1 MNGINSQLCPAEE
14 RRQALGLLY
23 QQLPP
28 AERESQ
34 VEKLLSP
41 EGVRLDG
48 LIICKDAK
56 NLLGV
61 VFCMSSPG
69 RVMMMWTPR
78 IALGVGEKDK
88 KKVLASLVEAAKNF
102 GRDQQ
107 ARFVQ
112 LLGDEPQPPFDVVL
126 DETGFFLLTQLV
138 YARRPVMRGEVVE
151 PLPEGIEL
159 VSYTDDLRDTLLD
172 ILAESYEGSLDCPE
186 LNGIRSMD
194 DIFESHRGENPFD
207 PERWKLVRS
216 NGQWIGCI
224 LLSAVE
230 KDRLVEISYVALVPS
245 ARGMGLGRILTREA
259 IRYAEEHHYGAVVL
273 AVDSRNSPA
282 LGMYEDEGFTPW
294 DVRQV
299 YLSLLDP
306 LSWGGE
312 PSDLDDG

>member
-1 MNGINSQLCPAEE
+1 VSGINSQLCPAEE
-14 RRQALGLLY
+14 RPEALAILYQHLPPDERQA
-23 QQLPP
+23 
-28 AERESQ
+28 Q
-34 VEKLLSP
+34 VEKLLAP
-41 EGVRLDG
+41 EAVRLDG
-48 LIICKDAK
+48 LITCKDK
-56 NLLGV
+56 NELLGV

-78 IALGVGEKDK
+78 IALGVTESEK
-88 KKVLASLVEAAKNF
+88 KKVLASLVEAAKNY
-102 GRDQQ
+102 GRDRE

-126 DETGFFLLTQLV
+126 DEAGFFLLTQLV
-138 YARRPVMRGEVVE
+138 YARRPVMSGEYIE
-151 PLPEGIEL
+151 PLPQGIEL
-159 VSYTDDLRDTLLD
+159 VSYSDDLREELLEL
-172 ILAESYEGSLDCPE
+172 LAKSYEGSLDCPE

-216 NGQWIGCI
+216 KGEWIGCI

-230 KDRLVEISYVALVPS
+230 KDRLIEISYVALVPS
-245 ARGMGLGRILTREA
+245 VRGKGFGRILTREA
-259 IRYAEEHHYGAVVL
+259 IRYAANHKYQSVVL